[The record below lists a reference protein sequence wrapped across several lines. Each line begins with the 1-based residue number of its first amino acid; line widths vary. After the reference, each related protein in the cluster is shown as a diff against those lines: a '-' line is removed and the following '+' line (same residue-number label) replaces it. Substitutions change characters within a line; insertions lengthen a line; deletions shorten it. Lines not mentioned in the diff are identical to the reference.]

1 MEYCEFLQWR
11 QMVLKKTH
19 QHKLLHGEIQQ
30 QNSLLIRQMIERGY
44 EDIGHLY
51 FSGFCEVSR
60 FRAIT
65 AIHANC
71 WGTIGAKVADL
82 TAVVHDWKRFRSL
95 SIPRQSLMP
104 LIGFLPATPKCHCVH
119 WRGESTIRKSQFRG
133 INHFV
138 ISYGSSTNM
147 PTLTFAST
155 SQKYG
160 TVNSATVI
168 VEADY
173 FVATNLIIKNSSPR
187 PYGKRV
193 GVQTVALRVSGNKSA
208 LYNCRLIGF
217 QDTLCDDMGNH
228 FFKYCYIEGTV
239 DFIFGSGKSLY
250 LMPPKLSLLF
260 LKFSLINTNSK
271 EDELESA
278 YIRLPWELTRL

>member
-1 MEYCEFLQWR
+1 MRILDTFTS
-11 QMVLKKTH
+11 VASV
-19 QHKLLHGEIQQ
+19 KLAG
-30 QNSLLIRQMIERGY
+30 
-44 EDIGHLY
+44 
-51 FSGFCEVSR
+51 
-60 FRAIT
+60 FRAVT

-95 SIPRQSLMP
+95 SNS
-104 LIGFLPATPKCHCVH
+104 K
-119 WRGESTIRKSQFRG
+119 TITDAVNRILAGNTKS
-133 INHFV
+133 V
-138 ISYGSSTNM
+138 IV
-147 PTLTFAST
+147 T

-228 FFKYCYIEGTV
+228 FFKDCYIEGT
-239 DFIFGSGKSLY
+239 
-250 LMPPKLSLLF
+250 
-260 LKFSLINTNSK
+260 INTNSK

-278 YIRLPWELTRL
+278 LHKASMGTYKTLIIAIVKACVEGDKPMRLIYF